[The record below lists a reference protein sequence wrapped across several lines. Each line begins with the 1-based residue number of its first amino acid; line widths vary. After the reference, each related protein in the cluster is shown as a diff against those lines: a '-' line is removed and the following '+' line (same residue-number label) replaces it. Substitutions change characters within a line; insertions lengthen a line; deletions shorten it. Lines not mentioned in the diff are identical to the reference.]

1 MYISAY
7 SFFFNIE
14 SIVTRFWSHLHG
26 KGKLYIFNFY
36 YQLFTVYTGSTCMPF
51 IQFFLKSLLTNY
63 TYNPYSQTSPF
74 SYILHQYMFWEIF
87 WHIAL
92 QTGEQT
98 SGQQWYFCRCFQ
110 SNAEWVDQEQ
120 SKWRYTNNFIYKRPQ
135 SVWYI
140 PKSAE
145 GER

>member
-1 MYISAY
+1 MYPINL
-7 SFFFNIE
+7 FFYE
-14 SIVTRFWSHLHG
+14 S
-26 KGKLYIFNFY
+26 
-36 YQLFTVYTGSTCMPF
+36 P
-51 IQFFLKSLLTNY
+51 LKNY

-135 SVWYI
+135 SVWYV

-145 GER
+145 GERSYNVSGPSDIII